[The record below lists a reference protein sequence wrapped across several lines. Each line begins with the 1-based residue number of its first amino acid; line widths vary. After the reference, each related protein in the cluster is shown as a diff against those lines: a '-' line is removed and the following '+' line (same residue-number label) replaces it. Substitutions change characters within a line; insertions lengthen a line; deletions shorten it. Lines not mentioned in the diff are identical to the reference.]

1 MQPAKPANDTRTGEA
16 WSGFA
21 GAVLLVAGVA
31 FLCVPVLAAVVAG
44 AWLALTLLVLGAAL
58 AIGAIATRP
67 AGWGWTLTRGALAV
81 LVGAMLWRDPAAGV
95 VGLALALGVYLAAAG
110 ATRVGIALAWR
121 PGSGWAAMLASGLLG
136 IVLAALVLVG
146 WPLHS
151 LAFVGT
157 LLGLEACVEG
167 VAHIAAGFRWSV
179 PREPIA
185 R

>member
-1 MQPAKPANDTRTGEA
+1 MQTERVVHVKDG

-21 GAVLLVAGVA
+21 GAVLLIAGVA
-31 FLCVPVLAAVVAG
+31 FLCVPVLTAVVAG

-67 AGWGWTLTRGALAV
+67 PGWGWTLTRGVLAV
-81 LVGAMLWRDPAAGV
+81 IVGAMLWRDPIAAV

-110 ATRVGIALAWR
+110 VTRVGIALAWR
-121 PGSGWAAMLASGLLG
+121 PAAGWGAMLASGVLG

-151 LAFVGT
+151 VAFVGT
-157 LLGLEACVEG
+157 LLGIEACVEG
-167 VAHIAAGFRWSV
+167 VAHLAAGFSWGV
-179 PREPIA
+179 PREPIP